1 MMLGQANKIILIM
14 KRKLS
19 KNPAPAK
26 FKCNF
31 RLISLTFLKTK

>member
-1 MMLGQANKIILIM
+1 MLGQANKIIFIM

-19 KNPAPAK
+19 KSPAPVK

-31 RLISLTFLKTK
+31 RFIPLTFLKTK